1 LDINFEFRKG
11 ILFIRLEGILNED
24 TSIKLSKK
32 LDYFIN
38 TQGVKYFVINLEK
51 VFITDYSLFNILDE
65 KYEDVKV
72 HDGKLIICGY
82 KNALLET
89 KLDKKIGINIT
100 NNELSAFKLIEI

>member
-1 LDINFEFRKG
+1 MDISFEFRKG

-24 TSIKLSKK
+24 TSVKLSKK

-51 VFITDYSLFNILDE
+51 VFITDYSFFNMLDE
-65 KYEDVKV
+65 RYEDVKV

-82 KNALLET
+82 KSNFLEFP
-89 KLDKKIGINIT
+89 LEKKSGINIT
-100 NNELSAFKLIEI
+100 NNELSAFKLIEV